1 MIAVSYKNQH
11 IMRKTILAIAT
22 IALVGFYSCEPKKT
36 ITETTQTTEKT
47 SVNQD
52 ALSVQKTTVVTNG
65 YTVLQDNGQEKVVT
79 LDHDETIVALEN
91 FPANAQSFIKENFSS
106 SEVYYSIKEVD
117 KSETKYKTQL
127 KDGTKI
133 EFDVNGDWKEV
144 KNGMNK
150 PIPTKF
156 FPSNVLKYI
165 QTNYSKIDVNKIEKD
180 TKDKE
185 IKVELIQNNLDLKFD
200 LNGNFIKLN

>member
-1 MIAVSYKNQH
+1 
-11 IMRKTILAIAT
+11 MRKIFFAIAT
-22 IALVGFYSCEPKKT
+22 ITLVSFYSCESKKT
-36 ITETTQTTEKT
+36 VQETIKTVEKK

-52 ALSVQKTTVVTNG
+52 TLSAQKTAIATNG
-65 YTVLQDNGQEKVVT
+65 YTVLQDNGQEKTVT
-79 LDHDETIVALEN
+79 LDHDETIVALTN
-91 FPANAQSFIKENFSS
+91 FPVKAQDFIKQNFSNS
-106 SEVYYSIKEVD
+106 DIYYSIKEVD
-117 KSETKYKTQL
+117 RSETKYKTQL

-156 FPSNVLKYI
+156 FPENISKYI
-165 QTNYSKIDVNKIEKD
+165 QTNYPKIDVNKIEKD
-180 TKDKE
+180 VKDKE

-200 LNGNFIKLN
+200 LNGNFIKLG

>member
-1 MIAVSYKNQH
+1 
-11 IMRKTILAIAT
+11 MRKIFFAIAT
-22 IALVGFYSCEPKKT
+22 ITLVSFYSCESKKT
-36 ITETTQTTEKT
+36 VQETKKTTERI

-52 ALSVQKTTVVTNG
+52 TLSAQKTVVATNG
-65 YTVLQDNGQEKVVT
+65 YTVLQDNGQEKTVT
-79 LDHDETIVALEN
+79 LDHDETIVALTN
-91 FPANAQSFIKENFSS
+91 FPVKAQDFIKQNFSNS
-106 SEVYYSIKEVD
+106 DIYYSIKEVD
-117 KSETKYKTQL
+117 RSETKYKTQL

-156 FPSNVLKYI
+156 FPENISKYI
-165 QTNYSKIDVNKIEKD
+165 QTNYPKIDVNKIEKD
-180 TKDKE
+180 AKDKE

-200 LNGNFIKLN
+200 LNGNFIKLG